1 MERNV
6 FYNTILQQI
15 EAYLNGAVSKDE
27 YYDIAESFYS
37 RFASEYDNPLF
48 HQYFLGTVADA
59 CTIYIEEPGLYPEDR
74 ERLFHKV
81 MSEAYQEL
89 QKPEYR

>member
-1 MERNV
+1 MERNA

-15 EAYLNGAVSKDE
+15 EAYLKGSVSKDE

-37 RFASEYDNPLF
+37 RFASEYDNLLF

-59 CTIYIEEPGLYPEDR
+59 CTIYIEEPGLSPEDR

-81 MSEAYQEL
+81 MSEAFQEL